1 MNVEMYS
8 DTLEARVAPSGAV
21 VFSVRVSVRAR
32 RDSIEGVSRGALRVR
47 LAAPPVEGK
56 ANDALRRLLAD
67 RLNVARSAVRITSGE
82 HSRLK
87 RVEIGGVRLER
98 VLQLASAASQ

>member
-1 MNVEMYS
+1 MVDEPL
-8 DTLEARVAPSGAV
+8 DARTTPAGTVT
-21 VFSVRVSVRAR
+21 FLVRVSVRAR
-32 RDSIEGVSRGALRVR
+32 RDTIEGVAGGALRVR

-98 VLQLASAASQ
+98 VLHLATAASQ